1 MVYEVVVGNIG
12 TVHHGNDRRTAERVF
27 AEYVSQSKEGYGR
40 ASGEPVT
47 LLGDGEILK
56 EYAGERTGM
65 DGRRGGL
72 NDREREQWI
81 QNDEGLYNWW
91 KSTRQAVSKFIK
103 ENREELDRLIM
114 AALNAPPSKGPY
126 LMGASPGR
134 FQRGIDADLAVAI
147 AEAEQECMEILV
159 VMDFEDDRVTL
170 DPKPKDELYVEAA
183 ETVLREHGYEVVWY
197 DDIHPS
203 KGPYLMGAS
212 LSRFQVEEIK
222 RIKEL
227 SSKTLDQAR
236 LSLKIVEDA
245 ASLSSGTLA
254 TLTGLRR
261 YDDLDAVQADFT
273 AFVRATAPR
282 REWMTWMD
290 AWKEFDSRYRSDRP
304 SARMGAK
311 GRYRQMWSLDVFYP
325 GKGWESRVIS
335 YDRESLL
342 QDAKFHEEEF
352 GTKVRV
358 VPVEN
363 VR

>member
-12 TVHHGNDRRTAERVF
+12 TVHHGNDRRTAEHVF
-27 AEYVSQSKEGYGR
+27 AEYVSQSKAGYGR

-91 KSTRQAVSKFIK
+91 KSTRQAISKFIK
-103 ENREELDRLIM
+103 ENREELDHLIM

-126 LMGASPGR
+126 L
-134 FQRGIDADLAVAI
+134 
-147 AEAEQECMEILV
+147 
-159 VMDFEDDRVTL
+159 
-170 DPKPKDELYVEAA
+170 
-183 ETVLREHGYEVVWY
+183 
-197 DDIHPS
+197 
-203 KGPYLMGAS
+203 
-212 LSRFQVEEIK
+212 
-222 RIKEL
+222 
-227 SSKTLDQAR
+227 
-236 LSLKIVEDA
+236 
-245 ASLSSGTLA
+245 
-254 TLTGLRR
+254 
-261 YDDLDAVQADFT
+261 
-273 AFVRATAPR
+273 
-282 REWMTWMD
+282 
-290 AWKEFDSRYRSDRP
+290 
-304 SARMGAK
+304 MGAK